1 MKILV
6 VVDIQ
11 NDFVDGRLGTKEA
24 MKIIPYV
31 KEKIENFDGE
41 VVYTMDT
48 HDENYLHTQEG
59 RNLPLKHC
67 IKGTYGWEIK
77 EGVYK
82 ENCKIFEKR
91 DKKTEYLHRFWAKQK
106 ITDRMARGLCFFRVL
121 VYNRVAAVVAALFS
135 CLKTRGTR
143 VLARNCGMY
152 FGNAPYRACHEAG
165 PRQGDH
171 KIGKICCYGR
181 QSPAW

>member
-1 MKILV
+1 MRTSTSSPRRTSWKRRIIASSWRRPMREKTSGSRCTTSNSWSAPTSWAGSRRPAARIRSGKTQSLS
-6 VVDIQ
+6 
-11 NDFVDGRLGTKEA
+11 GGTG
-24 MKIIPYV
+24 P
-31 KEKIENFDGE
+31 G
-41 VVYTMDT
+41 
-48 HDENYLHTQEG
+48 
-59 RNLPLKHC
+59 
-67 IKGTYGWEIK
+67 
-77 EGVYK
+77 
-82 ENCKIFEKR
+82 NCKIFEKR

-106 ITDRMARGLCFFRVL
+106 ITDRMARGLCFFRIL